1 MILVKNRLK
10 KLKKDTDDEMLKQL
24 KYSPPIYDDDDF
36 DFILDDTEFENKATQ
51 IPDITN
57 NYTQTIKEGMVDKET
72 DTYDELNKKFGNYI
86 LKMGSKNFKS
96 KEVSRAEKMTQANA
110 IPVSEKSDERSSSS
124 SSDSE
129 GLFTRNIRRG
139 FRLAEI
145 GVNTALFT
153 GQAVGAVTELTLDG
167 LIGLYNLTH
176 QQQEDEE
183 ENQNEVAD
191 VISVHSSPPIS
202 VSSVASPETAS
213 GSLSS
218 NSVGVETVH
227 SSASSVPMPTS
238 PQSSRASSKSSS
250 GRRNQK

>member
-1 MILVKNRLK
+1 M
-10 KLKKDTDDEMLKQL
+10 
-24 KYSPPIYDDDDF
+24 
-36 DFILDDTEFENKATQ
+36 
-51 IPDITN
+51 
-57 NYTQTIKEGMVDKET
+57 DKEI
-72 DTYDELNKKFGNYI
+72 DTYDELNKIIGNYV
-86 LKMGSKNFKS
+86 LKMGSKKFKS

-110 IPVSEKSDERSSSS
+110 IPVREKSDERSSSS

-129 GLFTRNIRRG
+129 GPFTKNIRRG

-153 GQAVGAVTELTLDG
+153 GQAVATATELTIDG

-183 ENQNEVAD
+183 DNQNEVAD

-202 VSSVASPETAS
+202 V
-213 GSLSS
+213 GSE
-218 NSVGVETVH
+218 GPVETVH

-238 PQSSRASSKSSS
+238 PQSSRASSRSSKNS
-250 GRRNQK
+250 NNKKRM

>member
-24 KYSPPIYDDDDF
+24 KYSPPIDDDDDDDF

-72 DTYDELNKKFGNYI
+72 DTYDELNKIIGNYI

-110 IPVSEKSDERSSSS
+110 IPVREKSNERSSSS

-129 GLFTRNIRRG
+129 GFLGRNIRRG
-139 FRLAEI
+139 IRLAEI
-145 GVNTALFT
+145 AGNTALFT
-153 GQAVGAVTELTLDG
+153 GQAVGTATELTIDG

-176 QQQEDEE
+176 QQQDDEE
-183 ENQNEVAD
+183 DNQNEVAD

-202 VSSVASPETAS
+202 VSSESPPQ
-213 GSLSS
+213 
-218 NSVGVETVH
+218 TVH

-250 GRRNQK
+250 GRRNLK

>member
-24 KYSPPIYDDDDF
+24 KYSPPIDDDDDDF

-72 DTYDELNKKFGNYI
+72 DTYDELNKIIGNYI

-129 GLFTRNIRRG
+129 GHFTRNIRRG

-145 GVNTALFT
+145 AGNTALFT

-167 LIGLYNLTH
+167 LIGFYNLTH

-202 VSSVASPETAS
+202 VSSVASPET
-213 GSLSS
+213 
-218 NSVGVETVH
+218 VH

-250 GRRNQK
+250 GRRNPK